1 MHANCSQ
8 DNGKLSKDHRKQD
21 DYKHHAS
28 TPRKSGRGWT
38 RESQLGASNGGGE
51 GRPEVGTK
59 ADAHA

>member
-21 DYKHHAS
+21 DYKHQPS
-28 TPRKSGRGWT
+28 TLRLSGRGWT
-38 RESQLGASNGGGE
+38 RESQLGAGNRG
-51 GRPEVGTK
+51 PEVGTK